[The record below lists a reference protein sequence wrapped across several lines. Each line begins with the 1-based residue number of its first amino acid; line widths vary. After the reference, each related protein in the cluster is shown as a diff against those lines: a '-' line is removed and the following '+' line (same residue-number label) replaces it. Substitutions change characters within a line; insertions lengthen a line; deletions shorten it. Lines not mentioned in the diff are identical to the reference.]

1 MRTSGRFRGFLHRLR
16 WPRRREPEPAPDA
29 ALPDTGD
36 TVARVH
42 AVLVPDGLIE
52 VDGVVEAAVWTG
64 PGVAPGRGSPVSV
77 RYDRAGGLWTASA
90 AGRED
95 TLP

>member
-1 MRTSGRFRGFLHRLR
+1 
-16 WPRRREPEPAPDA
+16 
-29 ALPDTGD
+29 
-36 TVARVH
+36 VATVH

-64 PGVAPGRGSPVSV
+64 PGVAPGRGAPVSV